1 MHQDISYN
9 FRFVLTFV
17 LNSSSEIISTC
28 LTIFKLLTFTL
39 FFFSWSMPIL
49 FNKKASW
56 TLDAKEN
63 LIAIVAM
70 FLKFTVDI
78 FPLFNFVL
86 GLAF

>member
-1 MHQDISYN
+1 
-9 FRFVLTFV
+9 
-17 LNSSSEIISTC
+17 
-28 LTIFKLLTFTL
+28 
-39 FFFSWSMPIL
+39 MPIL

-86 GLAF
+86 GLAFWQGGHKDKVQKHHTNV

>member
-1 MHQDISYN
+1 
-9 FRFVLTFV
+9 
-17 LNSSSEIISTC
+17 
-28 LTIFKLLTFTL
+28 
-39 FFFSWSMPIL
+39 MPIL